1 MSATVTL
8 HDATI
13 PFTDAIQGNVN
24 ALRAE
29 SADATLRVPLSSL
42 AAATGIPGLTITQNG
57 SALTVSA
64 TVTVLGRQFPV
75 SADLQVGVTAD
86 GIVLNSG
93 AVTAGDVEIPA
104 EVVSAVGTLVT
115 LSIPLDSLPFR
126 VDSGSVRVADA
137 ALVVDATVSDVTFA
151 GV

>member
-1 MSATVTL
+1 M
-8 HDATI
+8 
-13 PFTDAIQGNVN
+13 
-24 ALRAE
+24 
-29 SADATLRVPLSSL
+29 PLSSL

-64 TVTVLGRQFPV
+64 TVTVLGQQFPV

-104 EVVSAVGTLVT
+104 EVVSAVGTLIT